1 MKFKE
6 GDYVKVISREQTPED
21 VKNGTY
27 YPHFGGLCGTVDR
40 IYDDTICIKVDI
52 DSLPKDMMK
61 RHQDVEESIRKKWLN
76 GLSGEARNRLSA
88 EDRRFNL
95 AYTILVSA
103 NDLEMAKPAPKS
115 QEEPRAIKNK
125 DLDAAEQEFLKSREK
140 AIKEG

>member
-27 YPHFGGLCGTVDR
+27 YPHFGGLYGTVDR

-115 QEEPRAIKNK
+115 QEEPRAI
-125 DLDAAEQEFLKSREK
+125 
-140 AIKEG
+140 